1 MEPRALTASNEMAS
15 PDITPASAAQD
26 RATLFRRLS
35 REHLD
40 ASYRLARAIL
50 RDPAA
55 AEDAVHDA
63 FVTAWRKWD
72 TLREP
77 SRFEAWFQRI
87 LVNTCR
93 NQLKRASRIRVID
106 ISSAPHP
113 ALDDPHIASSPERQA
128 LDEAMKDLGEDHRIV
143 LALRYYRD
151 LTVDDIAQLLDIRP
165 GTVKSRLHHAQRK
178 LRAALE
184 RQQRLEAM

>member
-1 MEPRALTASNEMAS
+1 MESHATVAADKMSATNART
-15 PDITPASAAQD
+15 TPAQD

-35 REHLD
+35 HEYLD

-50 RDPAA
+50 GDPAA

-72 TLREP
+72 TLRDA
-77 SRFEAWFQRI
+77 SRFEAWFHRI

-93 NQLKRASRIRVID
+93 NQLKRSSRIRVTD
-106 ISSAPHP
+106 ISSASHP
-113 ALDDPHIASSPERQA
+113 AIDDPHIADSPERQA
-128 LDEAMKDLGEDHRIV
+128 IGQAMRDLGEDHRVV

-151 LTVDDIAQLLDIRP
+151 LTVDDIAALLGIRP
-165 GTVKSRLHHAQRK
+165 GTVKSRLHHAQKK
-178 LRAALE
+178 LRVALE
-184 RQQRLEAM
+184 QQQRKGTL

>member
-1 MEPRALTASNEMAS
+1 MEPRALTAPDEIHPSDVATAS
-15 PDITPASAAQD
+15 PSRD

-35 REHLD
+35 HEHLD
-40 ASYRLARAIL
+40 SSYRLARAIL
-50 RDPAA
+50 GDPLA

-72 TLREP
+72 TLRDP
-77 SRFEAWFQRI
+77 SRFEAWFRQI

-93 NQLKRASRIRVID
+93 NQLKRASRIRVTD
-106 ISSAPHP
+106 IASAPHP
-113 ALDDPHIASSPERQA
+113 AVDDPHIAVSPER
-128 LDEAMKDLGEDHRIV
+128 EAIAHAMGDLGEDHRVV

-151 LTVDDIAQLLDIRP
+151 MTVDDIATFLSVRP
-165 GTVKSRLHHAQRK
+165 GTVKSRLHHAQKK

-184 RQQRLEAM
+184 REQGTEAM

>member
-1 MEPRALTASNEMAS
+1 MEPRMMVVDPRPS
-15 PDITPASAAQD
+15 PDASVATTQD
-26 RATLFRRLS
+26 RETLFRRVS

-40 ASYRLARAIL
+40 SSYRLARAIMN
-50 RDPAA
+50 DPHA

-63 FVTAWRKWD
+63 FIAAWRKWH
-72 TLREP
+72 TLRDV
-77 SRFEAWFQRI
+77 SRFEAWFYRI

-93 NQLKRASRIRVID
+93 NHLRRASRVRVTD
-106 ISSAPHP
+106 ISMAPHP
-113 ALDDPHIASSPERQA
+113 AAEDPQITITPERA
-128 LDEAMKDLGEDHRIV
+128 AIDAAMRDLGEDHRVV

-151 LTVDDIAQLLDIRP
+151 LTVDDIATLLGIRP

-184 RQQRLEAM
+184 RQQRTEAM